1 MTAVFIILAIIFI
14 VAGTLIIVHSSSYLP
29 PIACFIF
36 ALLLICGSIISSE
49 NVKAKLKIE
58 TLSEAG
64 ITPLDNDT
72 VYNTSQAELDKLYKV
87 TTLDGTYYYIFEK
100 DTN

>member
-14 VAGTLIIVHSSSYLP
+14 VAGTLLFVHYSSYLP

-49 NVKAKLKIE
+49 NVKAKLKVE

-64 ITPLDNDT
+64 ITPLDADT
-72 VYNTSQAELDKLYKV
+72 VYNKSQAELDKLYKV
-87 TTLDGTYYYIFEK
+87 VTLDGTYYYIFEK